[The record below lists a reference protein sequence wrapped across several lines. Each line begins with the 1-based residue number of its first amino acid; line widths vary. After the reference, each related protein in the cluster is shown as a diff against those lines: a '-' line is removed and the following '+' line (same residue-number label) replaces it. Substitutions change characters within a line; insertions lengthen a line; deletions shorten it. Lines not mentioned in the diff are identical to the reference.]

1 MQIKVAKKERALN
14 KTERGEWRERP
25 ETATCEFDRTT
36 ACKGGKMRCTHGSI
50 ECGATAALCKKK
62 LSTSHASL
70 LNYLPVYDS
79 CAAATSTCLHH
90 RHHWACLHSSTMPL
104 FRIIPPLPFSERW
117 GNLSIPSTTRQP
129 SHTFSQHCLWE
140 INAST
145 SLPCPCHFYMYII
158 IPYVTILSIIYFWP
172 PFLI

>member
-104 FRIIPPLPFSERW
+104 FRIIPPSPPLPSPSPKDGETSRSHRRLDSPPILFRSTAFERSMQA
-117 GNLSIPSTTRQP
+117 LHFHVHAISI
-129 SHTFSQHCLWE
+129 C
-140 INAST
+140 
-145 SLPCPCHFYMYII
+145 
-158 IPYVTILSIIYFWP
+158 IL
-172 PFLI
+172 